1 MRISASVW
9 YIITQKDEN
18 MQEFMQAYKENVI
31 DIENFLI
38 ETIKN
43 VGSLHDKIDS
53 DFKKIYSVFPS
64 LELVYVCD
72 RESFIQTSANIY
84 RNKITKAPIG
94 RDRKYLLDK
103 FTTEAGA
110 ITVSNPYISSA
121 TGTTCITIAKEENG
135 EVFFLDFDVL
145 LLLQRLGLVDMHRGF
160 NFVSKSFYALTANVM
175 MVLALFTVGY
185 ALFDFLNSLFIK
197 GDISIESIFKPVIAL
212 TLGIAIFDL
221 AKTILEQEVVFKSYS
236 KNGRA
241 EYKVLIKFSIT
252 IIIALLIESLMVVF
266 KIAIADYHQM
276 IHSFYLIAGVSIL
289 ILALGLF
296 IYFTKQK
303 EKSTLLKQKTNSDIV
318 V

>member
-1 MRISASVW
+1 MV
-9 YIITQKDEN
+9 YNYTKDMN
-18 MQEFMQAYKENVI
+18 MQEFMQTYKENVI
-31 DIENFLI
+31 DIEKFLI

-43 VGSLHDKIDS
+43 IGSLHDKVDTN
-53 DFKKIYSVFPS
+53 FEKLYSVFPS
-64 LELVYVCD
+64 LELIYVCNK
-72 RESFIQTSANIY
+72 ETFVQTSANIY
-84 RNKITKAPIG
+84 RNEITRTPIG
-94 RDRKYLLDK
+94 RSREYLLNK
-103 FTTEAGA
+103 FTTESDA

-121 TGTTCITIAKEENG
+121 TGTTCVTIAKEENG

-145 LLLQRLGLVDMHRGF
+145 LLLQRLGLIDMHKEF

-175 MVLALFTVGY
+175 MILALFTVGY

-221 AKTILEQEVVFKSYS
+221 AKTILEQEVVFKSYA

-276 IHSFYLIAGVSIL
+276 IHSFYLISGVSIL

-303 EKSTLLKQKTNSDIV
+303 DSSSISLSK
-318 V
+318 